1 MRSRTSSPSVW
12 RRRLAGVVAAAAV
25 ATGIAVSG
33 PALSASAATTAP
45 TRASSVT
52 NDGLGNVSVTFTVPA
67 GGAYVVGE
75 VSADT
80 QASSG
85 LTATVKEGT
94 TTVPLLVASSYTGT
108 NPAPGYAGAFGTSL
122 SAGSHTWTAT
132 LSGSGASTADIW
144 MAAELYTG
152 ASGIGATAANHGVT
166 GCANVTLTAS
176 ANSLVGSVGHDWNF
190 DQTVI
195 KGQPVSGYTPL
206 TVVNQYQE
214 TTIHD
219 AAYDEVTNSAT
230 TANQVVKMGVSQPCG
245 NQGSTD
251 NWNEVSFEVQGT

>member
-108 NPAPGYAGAFGTSL
+108 NHGECQLARRIRRTRLELRPDGHQGPAGQRL
-122 SAGSHTWTAT
+122 H
-132 LSGSGASTADIW
+132 TADGRQPVPRDDHPRRRVRRGHQQRDDRQPGGQDGRQSALREPGLHGQLERGLVRGPGHLIRRGLRRHVPPGCRT
-144 MAAELYTG
+144 APRLPRLRAQPR
-152 ASGIGATAANHGVT
+152 ASGR
-166 GCANVTLTAS
+166 
-176 ANSLVGSVGHDWNF
+176 
-190 DQTVI
+190 
-195 KGQPVSGYTPL
+195 
-206 TVVNQYQE
+206 
-214 TTIHD
+214 
-219 AAYDEVTNSAT
+219 
-230 TANQVVKMGVSQPCG
+230 
-245 NQGSTD
+245 
-251 NWNEVSFEVQGT
+251 